1 MKKIYIIICLLL
13 VTACSGQE
21 TSLEENFIVHAF
33 KVGKADSLLVS
44 HQGQY
49 VLIDAGEEDDGEKIV
64 AYLQENRINKLQALI
79 ITHYDKDH
87 VGGADHIVK
96 SLDIEHIYGPNYVSN
111 SKQTLEFLQAVD
123 EKQMTLETIT
133 ENYELSIGMAKGEIY
148 PPKQLNFNGD
158 NDHSLV
164 MSLRYG
170 ETSFLFAGD
179 IEAPRIAELLAHS
192 SMAMSHTFLKVPH
205 HGRYNEQTTVLI
217 EAVQPEYALI
227 TSSNKNP
234 EQPETVEALEA
245 AGAQIYTTRLGDVEF
260 RSNGEGIKVYE

>member
-1 MKKIYIIICLLL
+1 MKKIYIVICLIL
-13 VTACSGQE
+13 VTACSGKE
-21 TSLEENFIVHAF
+21 TPLEENFIVHAF

-64 AYLQENRINKLQALI
+64 AYLQENHINKLQALI

-96 SLDIEHIYGPNYVSN
+96 SLAIEHIYGPNYTSD

-133 ENYELSIGMAKGEIY
+133 DVRELSIGEATGAIY
-148 PPKQLNFNGD
+148 PPVQANLKGD
-158 NDHSLV
+158 NDQSLV
-164 MSLRYG
+164 ISLRYG
-170 ETSFLFAGD
+170 ETRFLFAGD
-179 IEAPRIAELLAHS
+179 IEAPRIAELLEDL

-205 HGRYNEQTTVLI
+205 HGRFNEQTTALI

-260 RSNGEGIKVYE
+260 RSNGESIKVYE